1 MRLSLM
7 TPKWCHI
14 RRTHSNALYLKRVL
28 GFVFQIKPIPLN
40 VGTAYIYIYFICL
53 YPAPSGPLSVF
64 CVGVA
69 PLFAIRMS
77 CLPVLSSEVVCRV
90 FVRKDRHTTSSTALL
105 SAKFKFKIQPMRVYF
120 LSYLLYRSKT
130 ARTRTKSK
138 AKTQWQGGDIL
149 KFLNFLRVV
158 LVV

>member
-1 MRLSLM
+1 MSS
-7 TPKWCHI
+7 KFHI
-14 RRTHSNALYLKRVL
+14 ITH
-28 GFVFQIKPIPLN
+28 II
-40 VGTAYIYIYFICL
+40 YIYILYAFI
-53 YPAPSGPLSVF
+53 PPPLAHYRFF

-130 ARTRTKSK
+130 TRTRTKSK